1 MAERGILLDPTSRLV
16 TVKTGEL
23 NIHQDQVRDIGFSQ
37 GHPFFPGNCFGQ
49 LIACAREEVAQDTP
63 VGLMIFNNKDS
74 LVHETSTWR
83 STLTGKMN
91 MNVAPAPT
99 FDSTQMR
106 PPCISTIRLAIASPR
121 PVPPFARELEPLTCW
136 NSSKILC

>member
-1 MAERGILLDPTSRLV
+1 MAQRGSLFDSARRLV
-16 TVKTGEL
+16 TVETGQL
-23 NIHQDQVRDIGFSQ
+23 DIHEDQVREIGFSQ
-37 GHPFFPGNCFGQ
+37 GHPFFSGNCFGQ

-106 PPCISTIRLAIASPR
+106 PP
-121 PVPPFARELEPLTCW
+121 
-136 NSSKILC
+136 